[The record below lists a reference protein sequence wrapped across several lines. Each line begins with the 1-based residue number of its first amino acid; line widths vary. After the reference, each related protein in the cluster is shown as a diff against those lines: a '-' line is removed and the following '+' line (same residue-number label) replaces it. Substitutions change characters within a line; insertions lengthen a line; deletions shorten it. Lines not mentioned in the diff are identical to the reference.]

1 MLGKKLIVSL
11 LLLQS
16 FITPVSSV
24 QAQSNIS
31 RIMETMSVKE
41 KVTQTI
47 MPDFRNWKEGE
58 EEIGVTHLNEEITS
72 ILSEYRF
79 GGVILFAE
87 NVVNTTQTADLVKQF
102 QTTMVESQGV
112 PLLLTIDQEGGIV
125 NRLGTGTSLPGNMA
139 LAATQS
145 VDNAKAAGDIIGK
158 ELSSLGINVNF
169 APVMDVNNNPNNSV
183 IGLRSFS
190 SNPDIVSKMGKAYI
204 EGIQQYPVATAAKH
218 FPGHGD
224 TDVDTHYGLS
234 VVDKSREDLDK
245 TEFPPFKVAIEAGVD
260 MLMTAHIQ
268 YPQLE
273 TTLYK
278 SKLDGSEMT
287 LPATLSPAILT
298 GIVREEWKYDGIIVT
313 DAMNMQAISDHFG
326 ESDAAVMAKKAGAD
340 IILMPTIIRSKADMK
355 KMDDI
360 IEAMVKAVEA
370 GEITKDNL
378 DTSVER
384 ILKLK
389 EKLGLLDADYL
400 ERLEQ
405 ENPMETVGHPE
416 HRATERRISREAIT
430 LIGNE
435 THVLPMQPTVKDHI
449 VFVVYGD
456 EQVAGPTF
464 SIERMVSEGYEME
477 ASHEVVFYTEE
488 KPVEDLIKAIEP
500 ATHVVV
506 MTSMANAKSLMAD
519 NFRYA
524 IPQQLF
530 DQAKADGKVT
540 IQISTNKPYDAVA
553 FNNVDATLIAYGY
566 KGMDPT
572 EAGKE
577 PTNAFG
583 ANIPATVE
591 VLFGYEVPEGPTGT
605 LPVDLPA
612 VKDGVLQVE
621 EILYKIGEASKEW
634 K

>member
-326 ESDAAVMAKKAGAD
+326 ESD
-340 IILMPTIIRSKADMK
+340 
-355 KMDDI
+355 
-360 IEAMVKAVEA
+360 
-370 GEITKDNL
+370 
-378 DTSVER
+378 
-384 ILKLK
+384 
-389 EKLGLLDADYL
+389 
-400 ERLEQ
+400 
-405 ENPMETVGHPE
+405 
-416 HRATERRISREAIT
+416 
-430 LIGNE
+430 
-435 THVLPMQPTVKDHI
+435 
-449 VFVVYGD
+449 
-456 EQVAGPTF
+456 
-464 SIERMVSEGYEME
+464 
-477 ASHEVVFYTEE
+477 
-488 KPVEDLIKAIEP
+488 
-500 ATHVVV
+500 
-506 MTSMANAKSLMAD
+506 
-519 NFRYA
+519 
-524 IPQQLF
+524 
-530 DQAKADGKVT
+530 
-540 IQISTNKPYDAVA
+540 
-553 FNNVDATLIAYGY
+553 
-566 KGMDPT
+566 
-572 EAGKE
+572 
-577 PTNAFG
+577 
-583 ANIPATVE
+583 
-591 VLFGYEVPEGPTGT
+591 
-605 LPVDLPA
+605 
-612 VKDGVLQVE
+612 
-621 EILYKIGEASKEW
+621 
-634 K
+634 